1 MKPVQREE
9 ILDYI
14 TYGEKR
20 AEIQKSVLKQK
31 QPRRIHLGEYLTF
44 LFENPETIR
53 YQIQEMMRAEHI
65 VKEEA
70 ILHEIET
77 YNELIGK
84 NGELGCVL
92 LIEITNAQQR
102 PQKLKEWFGLQ
113 EKVYLVLDSE
123 ERIYAEWDK
132 RQIDKEKLSS
142 VQYLKFDTSG
152 KSPKGIGVDHSGLK
166 CEWTLSEQ
174 QRKALISD
182 LEDIN

>member
-20 AEIQKSVLKQK
+20 AEIQKLVLKQK
-31 QPRRIHLGEYLTF
+31 HPRRIHLGEYLTF
-44 LFENPETIR
+44 LFENQETIR
-53 YQIQEMMRAEHI
+53 YQIQEMMRAEQI

-84 NGELGCVL
+84 DGELGCVL
-92 LIEITNAQQR
+92 LIEIANAQLR

-113 EKVYLVLDSE
+113 EKVYLILDSGE
-123 ERIYAEWDK
+123 QIYAEWDK
-132 RQIDKEKLSS
+132 RQIDDEKLSS

-152 KSPKGIGVDHSGLK
+152 RSPKGIGVDHSGLK
-166 CEWTLSEQ
+166 CELDLSEE

-182 LEDIN
+182 LQDIN

>member
-1 MKPVQREE
+1 MKPIQREE

-20 AEIQKSVLKQK
+20 TEIQKSVLKQK
-31 QPRRIHLGEYLTF
+31 HPRRIHLGEYLTF

-53 YQIQEMMRAEHI
+53 YQIQEMMRAEQI

-70 ILHEIET
+70 ILHEIKT

-84 NGELGCVL
+84 DGELGCVL
-92 LIEITNAQQR
+92 LIEIADAKLR

-113 EKVYLVLDSE
+113 EKVYLILVSG
-123 ERIYAEWDK
+123 ERIYAKWDR
-132 RQIDKEKLSS
+132 RQMDEGKLSS

-152 KSPKGIGVDHSGLK
+152 KSPNGIGVDHSGLK
-166 CEWTLSEQ
+166 NEIYLSEE
-174 QRKALISD
+174 QRNALISD
-182 LEDIN
+182 L